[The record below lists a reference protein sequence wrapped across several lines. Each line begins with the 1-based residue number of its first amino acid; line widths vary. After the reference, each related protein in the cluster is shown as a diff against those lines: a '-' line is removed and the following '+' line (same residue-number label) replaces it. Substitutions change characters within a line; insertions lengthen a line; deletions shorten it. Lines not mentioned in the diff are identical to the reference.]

1 MRGLS
6 WTVGIWA
13 VALIVLAPAGWRS
26 VLRARS
32 FGITRAQWG
41 LLFVLI
47 GSHSHAAPTTAEEV
61 LADPVVAERLI
72 RGAFDALA
80 LLLIV
85 PVLINAIRR
94 SRPLKTPGLTTLTAY
109 GVIAGVSALYTIAFT
124 VTVGKVFELAA
135 VLAALWLIA
144 LGPDPADEFRSTAR
158 LFVLLEAALVGVA
171 VIGFFLLPGSFLSTD
186 GRPGFI
192 TSRTMGSPYAHFDG
206 LSASSALIFAYA
218 LASAL
223 NATNRRARLGWAA
236 LALMGT
242 LGMLLTSG
250 RQGLI
255 IWLVSAA
262 VLLWFYR
269 RKLLLLLIT
278 PATALVVWANW
289 ESLWSIVTRYQAA
302 VNISTWSGRLT
313 WWGVG
318 LDAAS
323 THPLTGFGYGAG
335 GRWAALQQ
343 IGQDSASS
351 IHNGYLEALLGVGLI
366 GLICLMI
373 PVVRV
378 ALWSFFKLAAR
389 SEPTLAIL
397 IVPLL
402 LHTFVSLGFG
412 GWVNSDLV
420 LIGCLVGISDVD
432 PWRRP
437 MRGSPRRLSRV
448 QQAEEFLS

>member
-1 MRGLS
+1 LRGLS
-6 WTVGIWA
+6 WTVGVWA

-32 FGITRAQWG
+32 FGLTRAQWG

-80 LLLIV
+80 LLLIA
-85 PVLINAIRR
+85 PALINAIRR
-94 SRPLKTPGLTTLTAY
+94 SRPLKTPGLTALTAY
-109 GVIAGVSALYTIAFT
+109 GMIAGVSVLYSIAFT

-135 VLAALWLIA
+135 VLAPLWLIA
-144 LGPDPADEFRSTAR
+144 LGPDPAKEFRSTAR
-158 LFVLLEAALVGVA
+158 LFVFLEAALVGVA
-171 VIGFFLLPGSFLSTD
+171 VIGFFLLPSSFLSTD

-206 LSASSALIFAYA
+206 LSAGSALIFAYA
-218 LASAL
+218 LASVL
-223 NATNRRARLGWAA
+223 NATDRRARLGWAA

-262 VLLWFYR
+262 VLLWFHR
-269 RKLLLLLIT
+269 RKLLLLLIA

-289 ESLWSIVTRYQAA
+289 EALWSIVTRDQAA
-302 VNISTWSGRLT
+302 ANISTWSGRLI

-318 LDAAS
+318 LDTAS
-323 THPLTGFGYGAG
+323 THPLTGFGFGAG

-343 IGQDSASS
+343 ISQDSASS
-351 IHNGYLEALLGVGLI
+351 IHNGYLEALLGVGII
-366 GLICLMI
+366 GLTLLLI

-378 ALWSFFKLAAR
+378 AIWSFRNLVAR
-389 SEPTLAIL
+389 IDTPYAIL

-412 GWVNSDLV
+412 GWVNADLV
-420 LIGCLVGISDVD
+420 LLACLAGVADADGLRAIHSSK
-432 PWRRP
+432 RET
-437 MRGSPRRLSRV
+437 LAL
-448 QQAEEFLS
+448 QQLE